1 VQELTSGALL
11 DALRGVHWPARRM
24 GPGTF
29 QGGHRSRRAGSSPEF
44 MEYRPYQQGD
54 DASRIDW
61 KLYGR
66 TERVAIRLS
75 HEDSSLRTMVLIDA
89 TASMAFPAPAF
100 GKWRTAAA
108 IALGL
113 ASVAHAD
120 GDPVGLGVASAAPRI
135 IPPRTRRGTVGEL
148 LRLLLAT
155 SPAGTAPLAPLL
167 ASASRSRR
175 VALVSDFL
183 GDLDALLPL
192 AREMAA
198 GGTELYAV
206 HVVDPA
212 ELEPGPAV
220 RVVTDPEN
228 PALRRPLGE
237 REQQQYRE
245 QFAAWRVGLADSWRR
260 AGAVFHEALTSES
273 PDRQVRRIT
282 GSAGVPEAPSS

>member
-75 HEDSSLRTMVLIDA
+75 HEDSSLRTMVLVDA
-89 TASMAFPAPAF
+89 TASMAFPEP
-100 GKWRTAAA
+100 GLDKWRTAAS
-108 IALGL
+108 IGLGL

-120 GDPVGLGVASAAPRI
+120 GDPVGLAVASAAPRV

-148 LRLLLAT
+148 LRLLVAT
-155 SPAGTAPLAPLL
+155 APAGSSALAPLL
-167 ASASRSRR
+167 AAARRSRR

-183 GDLDALLPL
+183 GDLAALLPL

-206 HVVDPA
+206 HVLSPA
-212 ELEPGPAV
+212 ELEPFAAG

-237 REQQQYRE
+237 REREHYRE
-245 QFAAWRVGLADSWRR
+245 RFEAWRAELADSWRR

-273 PDRQVRRIT
+273 PDRLVRRIT
-282 GSAGVPEAPSS
+282 GSAGVPGAPGS